1 MQWRDDT
8 TFSSIRPI
16 CEPSECLNDRL
27 GFELGHR
34 RYPLNVRFARKRTS
48 IRALAMSHKCHEPTF
63 AIDDI
68 PNCACHQATDTSTAA
83 TRLGAERC
91 CNFMGT
97 PDRERCDVSGCLRK
111 WVNHIS

>member
-1 MQWRDDT
+1 MLQTKIAQRCCAAGFQFGLCRLWVT
-8 TFSSIRPI
+8 T
-16 CEPSECLNDRL
+16 
-27 GFELGHR
+27 GH
-34 RYPLNVRFARKRTS
+34 S
-48 IRALAMSHKCHEPTF
+48 AMSAQCPLWPTLRTQVGHVARSKKCHEPTF

-68 PNCACHQATDTSTAA
+68 LNCACHQATDTSAAA